1 MLIGLDL
8 LPSDMNGRTPMD
20 RLHLNELLVL
30 LTVAEERSFTR
41 AAARLGSSQSTVSH
55 IVRRLEER
63 MGVRLLTRTT
73 RSVSPTE
80 AGARLLESLA
90 PRIDAIESEVADLM
104 AQRDRPSG
112 TVRLTV
118 SDHAYQSV
126 VWPKLPKLLDA
137 YPEITVEISLDNGLR
152 NIVEDRFDAG
162 IRLGESL
169 DKDMIAMR
177 VGPDWR
183 LVAVAA
189 PGYFAAHSKPKVPED
204 LVAHNCMN
212 HRQARSGGLYAWE
225 FAKAGHELR
234 VRVSGQLTFSST
246 GVMVDAALAG
256 YGIAYV
262 PEDLVAE
269 HIAEGRLEQVLDDWS
284 PMFSGYFL
292 YYPSRRQMS
301 PALRVLIDT
310 LRHSDP

>member
-1 MLIGLDL
+1 MTL
-8 LPSDMNGRTPMD
+8 LNMD

-55 IVRRLEER
+55 TVRRLEER
-63 MGVRLLTRTT
+63 LGVRLLTRTT

-80 AGARLLESLA
+80 VGARLLDSLA
-90 PRIDAIESEVADLM
+90 PRIDAIEGELEQLM

-126 VWPKLPKLLDA
+126 VWPKLPTLLDA
-137 YPEITVEISLDNGLR
+137 YPDITVEISLDNGLR

-169 DKDMIAMR
+169 DKDMVAVR

-183 LVAVAA
+183 LVVVAA
-189 PGYFAAHSKPKVPED
+189 PRYFATRSMPAHPED
-204 LVAHNCMN
+204 LVEHNCMN

-225 FAKAGHELR
+225 FARGGRELR
-234 VRVSGQLTFSST
+234 VRVAGQLTFSSSLA
-246 GVMVDAALAG
+246 MVDAALAG

-262 PEDLVAE
+262 PESLVAE
-269 HIAEGRLEQVLDDWS
+269 HLAAGRLVRVLDEWS
-284 PMFSGYFL
+284 PFFSGYHL
-292 YYPSRRQMS
+292 YYPSRRQLS
-301 PALRVLIDT
+301 PALRVLVDV
-310 LRHSDP
+310 LRSAAR

>member
-1 MLIGLDL
+1 MTL
-8 LPSDMNGRTPMD
+8 LNMD

-55 IVRRLEER
+55 TVRRLEER
-63 MGVRLLTRTT
+63 LGVRLLTRTT

-80 AGARLLESLA
+80 VGARLLDSLA
-90 PRIDAIESEVADLM
+90 PRIDAIEGELEQLM

-126 VWPKLPKLLDA
+126 VWPKLPTLLDA

-169 DKDMIAMR
+169 DKDMVAVR

-183 LVAVAA
+183 LVVVAA
-189 PGYFAAHSKPKVPED
+189 PRYFATRSMPAHPED
-204 LVAHNCMN
+204 LVEHNCMN

-225 FAKAGHELR
+225 FARGGRELR
-234 VRVSGQLTFSST
+234 VRVAGQLTFSSSLA
-246 GVMVDAALAG
+246 MVDAALAG

-262 PEDLVAE
+262 PESLLAE
-269 HIAEGRLEQVLDDWS
+269 HLAAGRLVRVLDEWS
-284 PMFSGYFL
+284 PFFSGYHL
-292 YYPSRRQMS
+292 YYPSRRQLS
-301 PALRVLIDT
+301 PALRVLVDV
-310 LRHSDP
+310 LRSAAR

>member
-1 MLIGLDL
+1 MTL
-8 LPSDMNGRTPMD
+8 LNMD

-55 IVRRLEER
+55 TVRRLEER
-63 MGVRLLTRTT
+63 LGVRLLTRTT

-80 AGARLLESLA
+80 VGARLLGSLA
-90 PRIDAIESEVADLM
+90 PRIDAIEGELEQLM

-126 VWPKLPKLLDA
+126 VWPKLPTLLDA
-137 YPEITVEISLDNGLR
+137 YPDITVEISLDNGLR

-169 DKDMIAMR
+169 DKDMVAVR

-183 LVAVAA
+183 LVVVAA
-189 PGYFAAHSKPKVPED
+189 PRYFATRSMPAHPED
-204 LVAHNCMN
+204 LVEHNCMN

-225 FAKAGHELR
+225 FARGGRELR
-234 VRVSGQLTFSST
+234 VRVAGQLTFSSSLA
-246 GVMVDAALAG
+246 MVDAALAG

-262 PEDLVAE
+262 PESLVAE
-269 HIAEGRLEQVLDDWS
+269 HLAAGRLVRVLDEWS
-284 PMFSGYFL
+284 PFFSGYHL
-292 YYPSRRQMS
+292 YYPSRRQLS
-301 PALRVLIDT
+301 PALRVLVDV
-310 LRHSDP
+310 LRSAAR

>member
-1 MLIGLDL
+1 MTL
-8 LPSDMNGRTPMD
+8 LNMD

-55 IVRRLEER
+55 TVRRLEER
-63 MGVRLLTRTT
+63 LGVRLLTRTT

-80 AGARLLESLA
+80 VGARLLDSLA
-90 PRIDAIESEVADLM
+90 PRIDAIEGELEQLM

-126 VWPKLPKLLDA
+126 VWPKLPTLLDA

-169 DKDMIAMR
+169 DKDMVAVR

-183 LVAVAA
+183 LVVVAA
-189 PGYFAAHSKPKVPED
+189 PRYFATRSMPAHPED
-204 LVAHNCMN
+204 LVEHNCMN

-225 FAKAGHELR
+225 FARGGRELR
-234 VRVSGQLTFSST
+234 VRVAGQLTFSSSLA
-246 GVMVDAALAG
+246 MVDAALAG

-262 PEDLVAE
+262 PESLVAE
-269 HIAEGRLEQVLDDWS
+269 HLAAGRLVRVLDEWS
-284 PMFSGYFL
+284 PFFSGYHL
-292 YYPSRRQMS
+292 YYPSRRQLS
-301 PALRVLIDT
+301 PALRVLVDV
-310 LRHSDP
+310 LRSAAR

>member
-1 MLIGLDL
+1 MTL
-8 LPSDMNGRTPMD
+8 LNMD

-55 IVRRLEER
+55 TVRRLEER
-63 MGVRLLTRTT
+63 LGVRLLTRTT

-80 AGARLLESLA
+80 VGARLLDSLA
-90 PRIDAIESEVADLM
+90 PRIDAIEGELEQLM

-126 VWPKLPKLLDA
+126 VWPKLPTLLDA
-137 YPEITVEISLDNGLR
+137 YPDITVEISLDNGLR

-162 IRLGESL
+162 VRLGESL
-169 DKDMIAMR
+169 DKDMVAVR
-177 VGPDWR
+177 VGPDRR
-183 LVAVAA
+183 LVVVAA
-189 PGYFAAHSKPKVPED
+189 PRYFATRSMPAHPED
-204 LVAHNCMN
+204 LVEHNCMN

-225 FAKAGHELR
+225 FARGGRELR
-234 VRVSGQLTFSST
+234 VRVAGQLTFSSSLA
-246 GVMVDAALAG
+246 MVDAALAG

-262 PEDLVAE
+262 PESLVAE
-269 HIAEGRLEQVLDDWS
+269 HLAAGRLVRVLDEWS
-284 PMFSGYFL
+284 PFFSGYHL
-292 YYPSRRQMS
+292 YYPSRRQLS
-301 PALRVLIDT
+301 PALRVLVDV
-310 LRHSDP
+310 LRSAAR

>member
-1 MLIGLDL
+1 MTL
-8 LPSDMNGRTPMD
+8 LNMD

-55 IVRRLEER
+55 TVRRLEER
-63 MGVRLLTRTT
+63 LGVRLLTRTT

-80 AGARLLESLA
+80 VGARLLDSLA
-90 PRIDAIESEVADLM
+90 PRIDAIEGELQQLM

-126 VWPKLPKLLDA
+126 VWPKLPTLLDA
-137 YPEITVEISLDNGLR
+137 YPDITVEISLDNGLR

-169 DKDMIAMR
+169 DKDMVAVR

-183 LVAVAA
+183 LVVVAA
-189 PGYFAAHSKPKVPED
+189 PRYFATRSMPAHPED
-204 LVAHNCMN
+204 LVEHNCMN

-225 FAKAGHELR
+225 FARGGRELR
-234 VRVSGQLTFSST
+234 VRVAGQLTFSSSLA
-246 GVMVDAALAG
+246 MVDAALAG

-262 PEDLVAE
+262 PESLVAE
-269 HIAEGRLEQVLDDWS
+269 HLAAGRLVRVLDEWS
-284 PMFSGYFL
+284 PFFSGYHL
-292 YYPSRRQMS
+292 YYPSRRQLS
-301 PALRVLIDT
+301 PALRVLVNV
-310 LRHSDP
+310 LRSAAR

>member
-1 MLIGLDL
+1 MTL
-8 LPSDMNGRTPMD
+8 LNMD

-55 IVRRLEER
+55 TVRRLEER
-63 MGVRLLTRTT
+63 LGVRLLTRTT

-80 AGARLLESLA
+80 VGARLLDSLA
-90 PRIDAIESEVADLM
+90 PRIDAIEGELEQLM

-126 VWPKLPKLLDA
+126 VWPKLPTLLDA
-137 YPEITVEISLDNGLR
+137 YPDITVEISLDNGLR

-169 DKDMIAMR
+169 DKDMVALR

-183 LVAVAA
+183 LVVVAA
-189 PGYFAAHSKPKVPED
+189 PRYFATRSMPAHPEH
-204 LVAHNCMN
+204 LVEHNCMN

-225 FAKAGHELR
+225 FARGGRELR
-234 VRVSGQLTFSST
+234 VRVAGQLTFSSSLA
-246 GVMVDAALAG
+246 MVDAALAG

-262 PEDLVAE
+262 PESLVAE
-269 HIAEGRLEQVLDDWS
+269 HLAAGRLVRVLDEWS
-284 PMFSGYFL
+284 PFFSGYHL
-292 YYPSRRQMS
+292 YYPSRRQLS
-301 PALRVLIDT
+301 PALRVLVDV
-310 LRHSDP
+310 LRSAAR

>member
-1 MLIGLDL
+1 
-8 LPSDMNGRTPMD
+8 MD

-90 PRIDAIESEVADLM
+90 PRIDAIEAEIADLM

-169 DKDMIAMR
+169 DKDMVAVR
-177 VGPDWR
+177 VGADWR

-189 PGYFAAHSKPKVPED
+189 PRYFASHPKPAVPED

-225 FAKAGHELR
+225 FARGGHELR

-246 GVMVDAALAG
+246 SVMVDAALSG

-292 YYPSRRQMS
+292 YYPSRKQLS
-301 PALRVLIDT
+301 PALRVLIDA
-310 LRHSDP
+310 LRHFDP